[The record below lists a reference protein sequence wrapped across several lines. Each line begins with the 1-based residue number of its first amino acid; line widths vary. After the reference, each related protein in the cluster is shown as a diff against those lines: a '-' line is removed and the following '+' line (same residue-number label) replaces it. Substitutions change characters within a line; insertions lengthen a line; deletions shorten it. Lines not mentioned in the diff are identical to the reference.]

1 MNRLTQKAQSGQA
14 TKPATPYTL
23 HLIPS
28 LIALACGAALRLWFI
43 HAYPDVQGDPLVY
56 GSIAK
61 NWMLHGIY
69 GSTTSGA
76 LRPTLIR
83 LPGYPLFLMLCFR
96 LFGIEHYHA
105 VMYAQTAI
113 DLGTCV
119 LIAAVARRL
128 WNEKA
133 GWWALWLAALCPFTA
148 NYAAAPLT
156 ETLELFSIT
165 VALYALVRFLE
176 KPSWPWTLLQ
186 SLAWS
191 YAALLRPDGALI
203 AVALCPAMLWY
214 GRKRWG
220 LKPMLRY
227 ALAAAVLST
236 LPFVPWAI
244 RNWHTFHV
252 FQPLAPRYATDPGE
266 DTLPGFNR
274 WTKTVCVDLACT
286 WEVYWN
292 ADSDRIELE
301 TLPSRAFDTPTQY
314 DETKALLEDYNRTT
328 TITPEIDA
336 RFAALAAER
345 LREHPLKY
353 GVGLPLARVADMWL
367 RPRTEMLWIELRWWE
382 YNRHH
387 AETEFAAAYAG
398 LNLLY
403 ILLALWGF
411 RRWPLLSGAMLAFF
425 LLRSLL
431 LGTIE
436 APEDRYTLECFPM
449 LFILAAIALAPRK
462 NEDEIS
468 GAPSARLPEASA

>member
-1 MNRLTQKAQSGQA
+1 MQKAQSGQA
-14 TKPATPYTL
+14 EKPTPPYTL
-23 HLIPS
+23 SPVACLYA
-28 LIALACGAALRLWFI
+28 LLALAGGAALRLWFI

-61 NWMLHGIY
+61 NWMLHGVY
-69 GSTTSGA
+69 GTTTSGD

-96 LFGIEHYHA
+96 LFGMEHYHA
-105 VMYAQTAI
+105 VMYVQTGI
-113 DLGTCV
+113 DLGTCLLV
-119 LIAAVARRL
+119 AAIARRL

-133 GWWALWLAALCPFTA
+133 GWWALWISALCPFTA

-165 VALYALVRFLE
+165 VAIYALVRFLE
-176 KPSWPWTLLQ
+176 RPSWSWTLLQ
-186 SLAWS
+186 ALAWS

-203 AVALCPAMLWY
+203 AVSLCPAMLWY

-220 LKPMLRY
+220 IGTMLRY
-227 ALAAAVLST
+227 AVVAAILST
-236 LPFVPWAI
+236 LPFAPWAI
-244 RNWHTFHV
+244 RNWRTFHV
-252 FQPLAPRYATDPGE
+252 IQPLAPRYATDPGE

-274 WTKTVCVDLACT
+274 WTKTVCVDLTCT

-292 ADSDRIELE
+292 ADSDRIELN
-301 TLPSRAFDTPTQY
+301 TLPSRAFDTPAQY
-314 DETKALLEDYNRTT
+314 AETRALLADYNQTT
-328 TITPEIDA
+328 TVTPALDA
-336 RFAALAAER
+336 RFAALATER
-345 LREHPLKY
+345 LKAHPLKY

-382 YNRHH
+382 YSRHH

-411 RRWPLLSGAMLAFF
+411 RRWPRLSGAMLAFF
-425 LLRSLL
+425 LLRSALL
-431 LGTIE
+431 ATIE

-449 LFILAAIALAPRK
+449 LFILAAIALAPRMTLVASS
-462 NEDEIS
+462 DE
-468 GAPSARLPEASA
+468 PSEYPQESAD